1 MENESFVLNVIPWKK
16 EMVKKKKT
24 KVGRPLVKQ
33 VANYMYWLRQQPPS
47 KMKMEVRLR
56 TINQALLGRQP
67 KRMESPHNN
76 QICSFLLSII
86 PSFIIFVFVVFS
98 FIY

>member
-33 VANYMYWLRQQPPS
+33 VENYMYWLRQQPP
-47 KMKMEVRLR
+47 
-56 TINQALLGRQP
+56 
-67 KRMESPHNN
+67 
-76 QICSFLLSII
+76 
-86 PSFIIFVFVVFS
+86 
-98 FIY
+98 